1 MDQTFSSYT
10 HIPECPIKQ
19 YPFAY
24 FIGIGGIGMSALAR
38 LLVAK
43 GCRVFGYDRTDT
55 DLVKTLRAE
64 GITIH
69 CEETIA
75 AIPETIRTH
84 PTQTLVVYTPAIPD
98 NSPLLGY
105 CSKQGYALQTR
116 AALLGAISNTL
127 PTVAV
132 AGTHGK
138 TTTSALIAHMLHH
151 STLPMVAFVGG
162 VVQGYETNLLHN
174 SAFDAVELMV
184 AEADEFNRSFLHLCP
199 THSIV
204 TSMDA
209 DHPETYASLADM
221 EASYLQF
228 LRQTTQTIVVHHKV
242 ADRLQIGSD
251 HPATCL
257 TYGLH
262 QGAVQ
267 ATNIVAD
274 PRGSCF
280 DCVTK
285 DTCMTGVQLPLPGFH
300 NIENALAAIVLCL
313 KLGLSQTDIR
323 LALAGF
329 PGIKRRF
336 SFVLE
341 NEHVVCIDDY
351 AHHPMEI
358 KALVASVRTL
368 YPHSHLTILFQPH
381 LFSRTHAYYKAFSE
395 QLSLADRVLLLPIYP
410 AREAPMPGVTAELIL
425 HALTCKQ
432 KSLVTMAALETLL
445 TPLPE
450 AKHQVFL
457 LVGAGDIGEAVVGI
471 TDLLRR
477 LFR

>member
-1 MDQTFSSYT
+1 M
-10 HIPECPIKQ
+10 KQ

-38 LLVAK
+38 LLAAK
-43 GCRVFGYDRTDT
+43 GCRVFGYDRTDA

-69 CEETIA
+69 CEETIE
-75 AIPETIRTH
+75 AIPEAIRTH

-98 NSPLLGY
+98 NSPLLVY
-105 CSKQGYALQTR
+105 CRKQGYALQTR

-138 TTTSALIAHMLHH
+138 TTTSALVAHLLHH
-151 STLPMVAFVGG
+151 STLPMIAFVGG

-174 SAFDAVELMV
+174 CALDAVELMI
-184 AEADEFNRSFLHLCP
+184 AEADEFNRSFLHLHP

-209 DHPETYASLADM
+209 DHPETYVSLADM
-221 EASYLQF
+221 EASYLEF

-242 ADRLQIGSD
+242 AERLQIDSD
-251 HPATCL
+251 HPAACL

-274 PRGSCF
+274 PRGSRF
-280 DCVTK
+280 DCVTT
-285 DTCMTGVQLPLPGFH
+285 DSCITHVQLPLPGLH
-300 NIENALAAIVLCL
+300 NIENALAAIALCL
-313 KLGLSQTDIR
+313 TLGLSQTAIR
-323 LALAGF
+323 SALAAF

-341 NEHVVCIDDY
+341 TERLVCIDDY

-358 KALVASVRTL
+358 RALVASVRTL
-368 YPHSHLTILFQPH
+368 YPHSHLTVLFQPH
-381 LFSRTHAYYKAFSE
+381 LFSRTYAYYQAFAE

-410 AREAPMPGVTAELIL
+410 AREAPTPGVTAELIL

-432 KSLVTMAALETLL
+432 KALVTMAALEAQL

-450 AKHQVFL
+450 ATHQVFL
-457 LVGAGDIGEAVVGI
+457 LVGAGDIGDAVGGI
-471 TDLLRR
+471 ADLLRT